1 MARKALLGNKVRRLR
16 RDHDLTQVDLARR
29 LGISASYLNLI
40 EHNQRP
46 LTLPLLLKLA
56 ENFDVD
62 LQTFSHDGEAR
73 LRAEMTELLGDPLFR
88 ELDLAQEELNEIV
101 TLSPALCRATLA
113 LYRAY
118 RGVREDLQALG
129 ERLSDTAFLST
140 STHELRTLLTTIR
153 SFSEILQ
160 DHEDLDPER
169 RRRFT
174 GILVG
179 ESERLSAVVNRM
191 LEFAAE
197 EGAAG
202 AAGGPPPAEAVSDF
216 LQAHDNH
223 FPALEE
229 AAAALAEET
238 GLPPLAGSREL
249 AALLTERFDL
259 TVSLV
264 AEPPEA
270 QDAAA
275 GQDFRLWSGSPE
287 GTRRFQLAKR
297 LAHCAA
303 AGRLDGVL
311 ESEPLAGAETAAL
324 CRDVLA
330 NYVAAALLMP
340 YDEFLAAARALRYDI
355 ALLQQRFGT
364 SFEQVC
370 HRLTTLRRLGAR
382 GVPFHFLRVDIAGNL
397 SKRFSASGLSI
408 PRYGGLCP
416 RWNAHAAFLAPGQ
429 IRRQVS
435 RLPDDSTYFDIACTV
450 VKAERGYHAP
460 KSYFAIGLG
469 CEISHARA
477 LVYSD
482 GMDLETAEA
491 AMPVGVTCRLCARDD
506 CRQRAQAPILPSLQT
521 A

>member
-62 LQTFSHDGEAR
+62 LQAFSHDGEAR
-73 LRAEMTELLGDPLFR
+73 LRADMAELLGDPLFR
-88 ELDLAQEELNEIV
+88 ELDLAQEDLNEIV
-101 TLSPALCRATLA
+101 SLSPALCRATVT

-118 RGVREDLQALG
+118 RGAREDLQALG

-160 DHEDLDPER
+160 DHEDLDPDR

-174 GILVG
+174 SILVG

-197 EGAAG
+197 EGSAG
-202 AAGGPPPAEAVSDF
+202 AGGEPSPAEAVSDF
-216 LQAHDNH
+216 LQTHDNY
-223 FPALEE
+223 FPSLEE
-229 AAAALAEET
+229 AAATLAEEAD
-238 GLPPLAGSREL
+238 LPAVTGSREL
-249 AALLTERFDL
+249 IALLADRFGEA
-259 TVSLV
+259 VSIV
-264 AEPPEA
+264 TEPPEA
-270 QDAAA
+270 EATEPA
-275 GQDFRLWSGSPE
+275 GGLTLWAGAPESAWRFRI
-287 GTRRFQLAKR
+287 AKR
-297 LAHCAA
+297 LGHLAA
-303 AGRLDGVL
+303 ANCVDALL
-311 ESEPLAGAETAAL
+311 ESEPLVGEETAAL
-324 CRDVLA
+324 GRGVLA
-330 NYVAAALLMP
+330 NYFAGALLMP
-340 YDEFLAAARALRYDI
+340 YDAFLEAARALRYDI
-355 ALLQQRFGT
+355 GLLQQRFGA

-397 SKRFSASGLSI
+397 SKRFSASGLPI
-408 PRYGGLCP
+408 PRYGGACP

-429 IRRQVS
+429 IRSQVS
-435 RLPDDSTYFDIACTV
+435 RLPDDSTYFDIACAVT
-450 VKAERGYHAP
+450 KTGGGHHAP
-460 KSYFAIGLG
+460 KSYFAIDLG
-469 CEISHARA
+469 CEISYAA
-477 LVYSD
+477 ELVYSD
-482 GMDLETAEA
+482 GMDLDNPA
-491 AMPVGVTCRLCARDD
+491 AMMPVGVTCRLCARDD
-506 CRQRAQAPILPSLQT
+506 CRQRAQAPILPSLQN

>member
-1 MARKALLGNKVRRLR
+1 MPQTVAKQTLVLR
-16 RDHDLTQVDLARR
+16 PPADLTRAHPGLGRMATDLALRYAPRELVTEDMLRAMGEGLWRALDAAEDLAGARAAAGLAVLPIVVESSEPSVLRLPWETLHHPELGFLGRDPAFALSRR
-29 LGISASYLNLI
+29 LG
-40 EHNQRP
+40 P
-46 LTLPLLLKLA
+46 
-56 ENFDVD
+56 
-62 LQTFSHDGEAR
+62 
-73 LRAEMTELLGDPLFR
+73 
-88 ELDLAQEELNEIV
+88 
-101 TLSPALCRATLA
+101 SPAEAP
-113 LYRAY
+113 
-118 RGVREDLQALG
+118 DLDKGPL
-129 ERLSDTAFLST
+129 RVLLFT
-140 STHELRTLLTTIR
+140 SLP
-153 SFSEILQ
+153 
-160 DHEDLDPER
+160 EDLDPER

-303 AGRLDGVL
+303 ADRLDGVI

-416 RWNAHAAFLAPGQ
+416 RWNVHAAFLAPGQ